1 MSKKNKII
9 IILSILAILIFGMF
23 LILNHNKNQIEDGL
37 TEDEV
42 RTNSDIETNQ
52 NVDDSNEET
61 KNYEMNDL
69 GRIECEKIGLNAPIK
84 ETVDLDVLA
93 TAVGHFEDTAI
104 FNGNVCLAG
113 HNSGTNKNGE
123 DIGFF
128 RRLNELKEGD
138 EVIYHHAFGEYIYK
152 VSEIKE
158 IEETDFSVL
167 EPSTTDKLTLI
178 TCVKGQKK
186 LRLCVICDR
195 I

>member
-1 MSKKNKII
+1 MNKKNKLII
-9 IILSILAILIFGMF
+9 VLIILAILMLAITLIFRYDK
-23 LILNHNKNQIEDGL
+23 NKNDMK
-37 TEDEV
+37 
-42 RTNSDIETNQ
+42 TNSNTEVSQ
-52 NVDDSNEET
+52 NDNNNEET
-61 KNYEMNDL
+61 KNYEMKDL
-69 GRIECEKIGLNAPIK
+69 GIIECEKIGLNAPIK
-84 ETVDLDVLA
+84 ETVELDVLA

-104 FNGNVCLAG
+104 YNGNVCLAG

-123 DIGFF
+123 DVGFF
-128 RRLNELKEGD
+128 KRLNELQTGD
-138 EVIYHHAFGEYIYK
+138 EIIYHHAFGEYIYK

-178 TCVKGQKK
+178 TCVKGKKK

>member
-9 IILSILAILIFGMF
+9 IILSILVILLFGMVIIF
-23 LILNHNKNQIEDGL
+23 NYNKTKTID
-37 TEDEV
+37 
-42 RTNSDIETNQ
+42 TNNGSEISQDDTN
-52 NVDDSNEET
+52 NNEET
-61 KNYEMNDL
+61 KNYEIKDL
-69 GRIECEKIGLNAPIK
+69 GTIECEKIELNAPIK
-84 ETVDLDVLA
+84 ETTNLDVLE

-113 HNSGTNKNGE
+113 HNSGINKNGE

-128 RRLNELKEGD
+128 KRLNELEIGD
-138 EVIYHHAFGEYIYK
+138 QIIYHHTFGEYIYK

-167 EPSTTDKLTLI
+167 EPSSTDKLTLI

-186 LRLCVICDR
+186 LRLCLICDR

>member
-1 MSKKNKII
+1 MSKKNKLI
-9 IILSILAILIFGMF
+9 IILCVIAMLMLGMV
-23 LILNHNKNQIEDGL
+23 LILNHNNGNLIK
-37 TEDEV
+37 
-42 RTNSDIETNQ
+42 TNNDSEISQ
-52 NVDDSNEET
+52 NDDNNEET
-61 KNYEMNDL
+61 RNYEMKDL
-69 GRIECEKIGLNAPIK
+69 GTIECEKIGLNAPIK
-84 ETVDLDVLA
+84 ETTELDVLA

-113 HNSGTNKNGE
+113 HNSGTNKDGE

-128 RRLNELKEGD
+128 KRLNELEEGD
-138 EVIYHHAFGEYIYK
+138 QVIYHHAFGEYIYK
-152 VSEIKE
+152 VTEIKE

>member
-1 MSKKNKII
+1 MNKNKII
-9 IILSILAILIFGMF
+9 LTVSILLL
-23 LILNHNKNQIEDGL
+23 LILGL
-37 TEDEV
+37 VITLKSLKDNNGK
-42 RTNSDIETNQ
+42 TNSDIEIVQ
-52 NVDDSNEET
+52 NEIVKEET
-61 KNYEMNDL
+61 KNYEIKDL
-69 GRIECEKIGLNAPIK
+69 GTIECEKIDLNAPIK
-84 ETVDLDVLA
+84 ETTELDVLE

-104 FNGNVCLAG
+104 YNVNVCLAG

-128 RRLNELKEGD
+128 KRLNELTVGD
-138 EVIYHHAFGEYIYK
+138 EVLYNHSFGTYIYK

-167 EPSTTDKLTLI
+167 EPTTNDKLTLI
-178 TCVKGQKK
+178 TCIKGQKK

>member
-1 MSKKNKII
+1 MSKKKII
-9 IILSILAILIFGMF
+9 IILSIITILILSIV
-23 LILNHNKNQIEDGL
+23 LISSHNKGDSHKTNDNTEISQIDG
-37 TEDEV
+37 
-42 RTNSDIETNQ
+42 NNK
-52 NVDDSNEET
+52 ET
-61 KNYEMNDL
+61 KSYVIKDL
-69 GRIECEKIGLNAPIK
+69 GSIECEKIKLNAPIK
-84 ETVDLDVLA
+84 ETIELDVLA

-104 FNGNVCLAG
+104 YNGNVCLAG
-113 HNSGTNKNGE
+113 HNSGTNRKGE

-128 RRLNELKEGD
+128 KRLNELEIGD
-138 EVIYHHAFGEYIYK
+138 KITYHHAFGEYIYK

-178 TCVKGQKK
+178 TCIKNQKK

>member
-9 IILSILAILIFGMF
+9 IILSILAVLLLGIVLIS
-23 LILNHNKNQIEDGL
+23 NHNKGNEIK
-37 TEDEV
+37 TS
-42 RTNSDIETNQ
+42 SDSEISQ
-52 NVDDSNEET
+52 NDDSKEET
-61 KNYEMNDL
+61 KNYEMKDL
-69 GRIECEKIGLNAPIK
+69 GTIECEKIELNAPIK
-84 ETVDLDVLA
+84 ETTELDVLA

-113 HNSGTNKNGE
+113 HNSGTNKDGE

-128 RRLNELKEGD
+128 KRLNELEVGD
-138 EVIYHHAFGEYIYK
+138 QVIYHHAFGEYIYK

>member
-1 MSKKNKII
+1 MSKRNKII
-9 IILSILAILIFGMF
+9 IILSILMILILGIV
-23 LILNHNKNQIEDGL
+23 LIFNHNNKENKIKTDNN
-37 TEDEV
+37 TEI
-42 RTNSDIETNQ
+42 SQ
-52 NVDDSNEET
+52 NNNNVET
-61 KNYEMNDL
+61 KNYEIKDL
-69 GRIECEKIGLNAPIK
+69 GTIECEKIGLNAPIK
-84 ETVDLDVLA
+84 ETVELDILS

-104 FNGNVCLAG
+104 YNGNVCLAG
-113 HNSGTNKNGE
+113 HNSGTNKNGD

-128 RRLNELKEGD
+128 KRLNELKEED
-138 EVIYHHAFGEYIYK
+138 EIIYHHAFGEYIYK

-186 LRLCVICDR
+186 LRLCVICNR

>member
-23 LILNHNKNQIEDGL
+23 LILNHNKN
-37 TEDEV
+37 EDEV
-42 RTNSDIETNQ
+42 IKNSNIETNQ

-113 HNSGTNKNGE
+113 HNSGTNKDGE